1 MMRTKVYYVSLGNTK
16 TWDSI
21 KMADEMCL
29 KRIKFDPKEFF
40 E

>member
-16 TWDSI
+16 TRDSI
-21 KMADEMCL
+21 KMADEISL